1 MIQKKVCLLGSFAV
15 GKTSLVSRFVS
26 SLFSEKYLSTV
37 GVKIDKKVMTV
48 GGQPLTLVLWDIYGQ
63 DRFQTVQ
70 PAYLRGASGY
80 ILVVDGTRFD
90 TFAVARDLQETAV
103 REVGDV
109 PCVLALNKADLVS
122 EWQVDEKA
130 LVQIANTGWPVYR
143 TSAKTGAGVE
153 DAFTSLAQAMLEGQ

>member
-1 MIQKKVCLLGSFAV
+1 
-15 GKTSLVSRFVS
+15 
-26 SLFSEKYLSTV
+26 
-37 GVKIDKKVMTV
+37 MTV
-48 GGQPLTLVLWDIYGQ
+48 EGQPLTLVLWDIYGQ

-90 TFAVARDLQETAV
+90 TFGVARDLQKMAV

-130 LVQIANTGWPVYR
+130 LVRIANTGWPVYR
-143 TSAKTGAGVE
+143 TSAKTGVGVE
-153 DAFTSLAQAMLEGQ
+153 DAFTSLAQAMLERQ

>member
-26 SLFSEKYLSTV
+26 SVFSEKYLSTV
-37 GVKIDKKVMTV
+37 GVKVDKKVMAV
-48 GGQPLTLVLWDIYGQ
+48 GDRQLTLVLWDIYGQ

-70 PAYLRGASGY
+70 PAYLQGASGY
-80 ILVVDGTRFD
+80 ILVADGTRFE
-90 TFAVARDLQETAV
+90 TLEVARDLQKIAIGV
-103 REVGDV
+103 AGDV

-122 EWQVDEKA
+122 EWQIDEKA
-130 LVQIANTGWPVYR
+130 LVRIANAGWPVHR

-153 DAFTSLAQAMLEGQ
+153 DVFSSLAQAMLEHQ